1 MVKQFVSMDS
11 ITGFKALDKKNKEGF
26 VIKCKNSFRLKL
38 KFETYIK
45 LHRVGKRY
53 SEKQI
58 WNYLQNDEEIPLENI
73 PDEEFNNIETM
84 KKSLMAKFELKK
96 GELIEEYKSI
106 AQKSKGGRDI
116 IENIKLLDNSSI
128 IFYIHKE
135 KNCDK
140 LIWTLIKP

>member
-1 MVKQFVSMDS
+1 M
-11 ITGFKALDKKNKEGF
+11 
-26 VIKCKNSFRLKL
+26 
-38 KFETYIK
+38 
-45 LHRVGKRY
+45 
-53 SEKQI
+53 
-58 WNYLQNDEEIPLENI
+58 QNDEEIPLDNI

-96 GELIEEYKSI
+96 EELIEEYKSI
-106 AQKSKGGRDI
+106 KQKSKGGRDI

-140 LIWTLIKP
+140 LIWKLIKP